1 MPPCS
6 SNQSVC
12 YIEYKAEKDPLPM
25 METVEQPEVNLVAW
39 NIWQAE
45 QDIWWAEHEKWL
57 AEHEKWWTE
66 HYKWQAE
73 QAIWQEKQAIW
84 WAEHDKWWVEHN
96 NRWLKHDERWAEHDK
111 WLATFTAVSVLSVVL
126 LGIFRIIQG

>member
-39 NIWQAE
+39 NI
-45 QDIWWAEHEKWL
+45 
-57 AEHEKWWTE
+57 
-66 HYKWQAE
+66 WQAE